1 MGSLKRFYRLAWMG
15 VVVSVWGILGNSR
28 AMAITSYARQT
39 GLPCSSCHTIP
50 PELTPFGRAFKLNGY
65 TMTGMPQITAKPTH
79 QEAGLNLN
87 RYMPIAAFIQFSN
100 AGTN

>member
-1 MGSLKRFYRLAWMG
+1 MSSYKSCYRLAWIG
-15 VVVSVWGILGNSR
+15 VAVMALGLLGSSS

-65 TMTGMPQITAKPTH
+65 TMTGMPQITAKPTN

-87 RYMPIAAFIQFSN
+87 RYMPIAAFIKF
-100 AGTN
+100 